1 MKTNSMILA
10 VCVLFLSGCGGL
22 TGPDTAAGEN
32 PSLSA
37 IQTAVMA
44 ALPTWPAVGSD
55 ATPYAQTSLAT
66 ITETPIPVD
75 VSFDASVSADTLN
88 LRGGPS
94 LLHNIISQYH
104 KGEVVRLLGRAPG
117 NEWVKA
123 VGADNRIG
131 WLAVTHLALP
141 QEATNLPVLTINES
155 LVARGRVVDVNGA
168 GIAGIQ
174 VALTRMGGADR
185 VRIQGTTGED
195 GIFYAYAP
203 VEYQGKWLAA
213 VVGVGCAS
221 RIVDA
226 NCRYGGAFYPLVGTD
241 LELPIFTDLIIT
253 YK

>member
-1 MKTNSMILA
+1 MKAKNIVLA
-10 VCVLFLSGCGGL
+10 VCVMLMSGCGGL
-22 TGPDTAAGEN
+22 SGPDAADGEN

-44 ALPTWPAVGSD
+44 ALPTWPAAGGD
-55 ATPYAQTSLAT
+55 ATPYAQTSLT
-66 ITETPIPVD
+66 MITETPIPVD
-75 VSFDASVSADTLN
+75 VTLDASVSAETLN

-104 KGEVVRLLGRAPG
+104 RGDVVRLLGRAPG

-141 QEATNLPVLTINES
+141 QDVTDLPLLLISES
-155 LVARGRVVDVNGA
+155 LVARGRVVDDTGS

-203 VEYQGKWLAA
+203 IEYQGKWLAS
-213 VVGVGCAS
+213 VVGIGCSS

-226 NCRYGGAFYPLVGTD
+226 NCRYGGAFYPLEGTD